1 MGPEGSI
8 LKAEVA
14 PGGPGDL
21 LGGKGEEGRSFL
33 DSFPGTVEPSDA
45 GEAGGW
51 GRSGS
56 PEKPAAFFAKGRETK
71 KYNSGFNAWVAPT
84 LAQNR

>member
-21 LGGKGEEGRSFL
+21 LGGKGEEEEVLS
-33 DSFPGTVEPSDA
+33 
-45 GEAGGW
+45 
-51 GRSGS
+51 
-56 PEKPAAFFAKGRETK
+56 
-71 KYNSGFNAWVAPT
+71 
-84 LAQNR
+84 